1 MIIWVKNGR
10 FFMQSFQIFI
20 STSNWKNNN
29 HWKYCLKNYVENERK
44 SAKFCYK
51 IRLLQES
58 RRNRLPSRV
67 SSGED
72 FWIRDSP
79 VQSGRSGTRTYHTHE
94 VKLRINEINNYKI
107 LKKKISDIQ
116 YLKKVVLGLSW
127 NIFENFS
134 FSFV

>member
-1 MIIWVKNGR
+1 
-10 FFMQSFQIFI
+10 
-20 STSNWKNNN
+20 
-29 HWKYCLKNYVENERK
+29 
-44 SAKFCYK
+44 
-51 IRLLQES
+51 
-58 RRNRLPSRV
+58 
-67 SSGED
+67 
-72 FWIRDSP
+72 
-79 VQSGRSGTRTYHTHE
+79 